1 MNWLTT
7 TFIAVLFLSAS
18 NIFLKYYLPKLGSGL
33 SIFYFTLAALLVTIV
48 LTFVAKVGEP
58 AVKHVGYAPLFAMVS
73 GILWAIGNFFFFTI
87 FIKNAPLSLV
97 MPIVVGGIGVGGI
110 ITGVI
115 LFHESL
121 NMAQIAGI
129 LIVLSGS
136 IIIARS

>member
-136 IIIARS
+136 VIIARS